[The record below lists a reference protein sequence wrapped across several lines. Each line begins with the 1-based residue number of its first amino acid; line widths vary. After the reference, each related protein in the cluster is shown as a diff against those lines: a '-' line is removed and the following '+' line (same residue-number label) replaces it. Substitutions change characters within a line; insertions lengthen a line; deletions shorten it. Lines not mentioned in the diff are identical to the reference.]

1 MKIAVTGAS
10 GFIGT
15 ELLGELE
22 KSKGIVVTAIT
33 RGGSARA
40 DSPFCTWKD
49 TDWSAGSLTEALDGA
64 EAVIHLAGVR
74 GTTSDPADYA
84 VNMEMTQNLLE
95 AMTKA
100 GTKRI
105 VFASTISVYDDEDEI
120 PWEED
125 GSLKGRTMYGESKIS
140 CERLIQ
146 EYAGKYRFTYG
157 IVRIAQVLGEGEK
170 HRGMMNVFIDTAAS
184 GGALKVIGKSEAK
197 RQYLYVKD
205 LTKILTVL
213 AAGSDIVDAGKDI
226 IVNAGMPEA
235 YTNLEIA
242 KIVNKVYCNETPID
256 YDDSSPETIRPSNM
270 DISRLKKLGFM
281 PLDMEEAL
289 REMKTNSG
297 ITGTT
302 EQ

>member
-1 MKIAVTGAS
+1 MRIAVTGAS

-22 KSKGIVVTAIT
+22 KSKGIEVTAIT

-40 DSPFCTWKD
+40 DSPFCTWKE
-49 TDWSAGSLTEALDGA
+49 TDWSADNLTEALDGA
-64 EAVIHLAGVR
+64 DAVIHLAGVR
-74 GTTSDPADYA
+74 GTTSDREDYA

-95 AMTKA
+95 AMAKA

-120 PWEED
+120 PWKED
-125 GSLKGRTMYGESKIS
+125 STLKGRTAYGESKIS

-146 EYAGKYRFTYG
+146 EYAAKNGFTCG
-157 IVRIAQVLGEGEK
+157 IVRIAQVLGEGERR
-170 HRGMMNVFIDTAAS
+170 RGMMNVFIDTAAS
-184 GGALKVIGKSEAK
+184 GGVLKVIGKSEAK
-197 RQYLYVKD
+197 RQYIYVKD

-213 AAGSDIVDAGKDI
+213 AAGSDTVDAGEDV

-242 KIVNKVYCNETPID
+242 RIVNKVFGNATPID

-270 DISRLKKLGFM
+270 DISRLKKLGCT

-297 ITGTT
+297 IAGTA
-302 EQ
+302 EH